1 LPKIIKGVD
10 GVLLFE
16 AQRAYSRSGVLGE
29 EAASHFLPARRFE
42 SAVSSPSGVP
52 GQSPSC

>member
-29 EAASHFLPARRFE
+29 EAASHFLPARRFA
-42 SAVSSPSGVP
+42 SAVSSPSGVL
-52 GQSPSC
+52 GQSPGC